1 MFFWGSI
8 STIVL
13 MANDQHSFV
22 PHTNEFLFD
31 DILNHSSKHNEF
43 DNFMTFGLFWNML
56 ISTMILGWSI
66 GTWDKVSS
74 HGSNQ
79 IWTICKDET
88 PNHN

>member
-1 MFFWGSI
+1 
-8 STIVL
+8 
-13 MANDQHSFV
+13 
-22 PHTNEFLFD
+22 
-31 DILNHSSKHNEF
+31 
-43 DNFMTFGLFWNML
+43 MTFGIFWSML

-74 HGSNQ
+74 HGFNQ